1 MLDRLGIGPGCKKQF
16 RHSNAVTGSSH
27 DDVYDLY
34 TLSKLVSKSLRVRF
48 RAQMNLISLG
58 AGIYFNIG
66 ELL

>member
-27 DDVYDLY
+27 DFYGLY
-34 TLSKLVSKSLRVRF
+34 TLSKVIGKLLGVRF

-58 AGIYFNIG
+58 ASIYFDVG
-66 ELL
+66 EFL